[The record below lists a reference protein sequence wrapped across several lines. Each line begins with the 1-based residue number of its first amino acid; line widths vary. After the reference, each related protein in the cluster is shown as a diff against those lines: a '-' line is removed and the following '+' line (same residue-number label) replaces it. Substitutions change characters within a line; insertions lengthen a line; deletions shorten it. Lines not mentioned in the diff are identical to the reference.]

1 MLKNRVGSIF
11 DSQFNSL
18 QFRINVALSANTS
31 GPRHSDNAA
40 VAETEKFSVISM
52 LYARSRIGHILRH
65 DGLSREIIEGRM
77 TV

>member
-1 MLKNRVGSIF
+1 MGGSILWRPPTQLT
-11 DSQFNSL
+11 D
-18 QFRINVALSANTS
+18 
-31 GPRHSDNAA
+31 AA